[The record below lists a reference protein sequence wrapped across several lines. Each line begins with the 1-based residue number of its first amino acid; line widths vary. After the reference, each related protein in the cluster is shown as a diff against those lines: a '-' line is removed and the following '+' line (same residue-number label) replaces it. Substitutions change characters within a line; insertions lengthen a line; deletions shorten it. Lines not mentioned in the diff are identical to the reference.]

1 MKRSPRH
8 GWSLVELRD
17 GRWHLATTGDREQ
30 LKGVFSAR
38 VSTMLGA
45 LGDGLSIRQRYAGKA
60 VALYDARARRRDEYP
75 TLPRLADET
84 RIVYPATVPGA
95 EGADVTLWQ
104 PREARP

>member
-17 GRWHLATTGDREQ
+17 GRWQVATTGDREQ
-30 LKGVFSAR
+30 VRGVFSAR
-38 VSTMLGA
+38 VSTMYSTPIDA
-45 LGDGLSIRQRYAGKA
+45 SVRYSMRFAGKA
-60 VALYDARARRRDEYP
+60 VALYDAHGQRRDECP
-75 TLPRLADET
+75 ALPRLADET

-104 PREARP
+104 PRAVA

>member
-17 GRWHLATTGDREQ
+17 GRWQVATTGDREQ
-30 LKGVFSAR
+30 LKGVFNAR
-38 VSTMLGA
+38 VSTM

-60 VALYDARARRRDEYP
+60 VALYDAHGQRRDEYRS
-75 TLPRLADET
+75 LPRLADEK
-84 RIVYPATVPGA
+84 RIVYPAVVPGA

-104 PREARP
+104 PRAVA

>member
-17 GRWHLATTGDREQ
+17 DRWHVVTTGDREQ
-30 LKGVFSAR
+30 LKGVFNAR
-38 VSTMLGA
+38 VSTM

-60 VALYDARARRRDEYP
+60 VALYDAHGQRRDEYP
-75 TLPRLADET
+75 SYPSLPRLADET

-104 PREARP
+104 PRAVA